1 MQNITIELPIWQFA
15 LLCLLAL
22 WAALGSLLIPSV
34 RWFLRRRVNKVIDEI
49 NARLP
54 IRIQSFKLTKREV
67 LIDRLIFDPEVLKAA
82 EVEAEEHGRRREEVQ
97 AEVRKYAREIVP
109 SFNAYAYFR
118 LGYWLARWCARLL
131 YRVRLAYADEEGLA
145 EVKENSSVVFIMNHR
160 SNMDYILV
168 AYLAATK
175 SALSYAVGEWARIWP
190 LQTLIKTLGAY
201 FIRRKSGNQ
210 LYRKV
215 LARYVHMATEGGVV
229 QAVYPEGGL
238 SRDGKLQ
245 PVKLGLLN
253 YMVSSFDPTG
263 ERDILFIPIGINY
276 DRVIEDRSLVR
287 RHDTSAERKSKGFV
301 ISTTLKFLLHNLKL
315 ILTRRWYRFGYAGVN
330 FGSPVSLKK
339 YLTDRSIDF
348 RNLDDEKRFA
358 EIESLGKNL
367 IDAVA
372 EVIPVLPV
380 SLVST
385 VLSRDVENGFEA
397 REYSELELKVA
408 VQRLIRELEERGAH
422 VYIPRED
429 REYAVTV
436 GLRMLTLRRLII
448 LEEGLYRANTSEL
461 PLIRYYANAIAHLLP
476 SP

>member
-1 MQNITIELPIWQFA
+1 
-15 LLCLLAL
+15 
-22 WAALGSLLIPSV
+22 
-34 RWFLRRRVNKVIDEI
+34 VIDEI
-49 NARLP
+49 NARLQL
-54 IRIQSFKLTKREV
+54 RIQPFKLTKREV

-82 EVEAEEHGRRREEVQ
+82 EAEAQEHGRRREEVQ
-97 AEVRKYAREIVP
+97 AEIRKYAREIVP

-118 LGYWLARWCARLL
+118 LGYWFARRFARLL

-145 EVKENSSVVFIMNHR
+145 KVDRNASVVFIMNHR

-201 FIRRKSGNQ
+201 FIRRKSGNP

-238 SRDGKLQ
+238 SKDGKLQ
-245 PVKLGLLN
+245 PVKLGLLK
-253 YMVSSFDPTG
+253 YMVSSFNPAG
-263 ERDILFIPIGINY
+263 ERDILFIPVGINY

-287 RHDTSAERKSKGFV
+287 RLDPTSEKKSKGFV
-301 ISTTLKFLLHNLKL
+301 LSTTARFLLHNLKL
-315 ILTRRWYRFGYAGVN
+315 ILTRRWFKLGYAGVN
-330 FGSPVSLKK
+330 FGTPISLKS
-339 YLTDRSIDF
+339 YLADRSIDF
-348 RNLDDEKRFA
+348 RSMDDEKRFA
-358 EIESLGKNL
+358 EIEVLGKRL

-372 EVIPVLPV
+372 GVIPVLPV
-380 SLVST
+380 SLVSM
-385 VLSRDVENGFEA
+385 VLSRDVDNGFEA

-408 VQRLIRELEERGAH
+408 VGRLIRELEERGAH
-422 VYIPRED
+422 VYIPRKD

-436 GLRMLTLRRLII
+436 GLRMLTLRKLII
-448 LEEGLYRANTSEL
+448 REEGLYRANTSEL

-476 SP
+476 ASS